1 MAREK
6 SFKEAVMGI
15 PFIYRTALGWL
26 AKSSAS
32 DYLVSEFIQPR
43 PKTTV
48 LDVGCGVAS
57 ILEFLGD
64 VEYIGVDHNPDY
76 IAKAQEVFGTRGS
89 FHVADVSEVAGLA
102 TNKFDRILL
111 LGVLHHLTDTQ
122 CDELLGECSRLL
134 DAGGALIT
142 FDCALTDD
150 QHWIARRLAKAD
162 RGHYARSPDHYLRLI
177 SPHFGTLKTDIRHNL
192 LRVPYTHFAVRAS
205 S

>member
-1 MAREK
+1 MARNK
-6 SFKEAVMGI
+6 SFKETAMGI
-15 PFIYRTALGWL
+15 PFIYRTAMGWL

-32 DYLVSEFIQPR
+32 DYLVSEFIQPQ

-57 ILEFLGD
+57 ILEYLGD
-64 VEYIGVDHNPDY
+64 VEYIGLDHNPGY
-76 IAKAQEVFGTRGS
+76 IAKAKEVFGKRGS
-89 FHVADVSEVAGLA
+89 FHVADVSEVSGLV
-102 TNKFDRILL
+102 TKKFDLILL

-122 CDELLGECSRLL
+122 CDKLLSECSKLL
-134 DAGGALIT
+134 DAGDALIT

-150 QHWIARRLAKAD
+150 GHWIARRLAKAD
-162 RGHYARSPDHYLRLI
+162 RGDYARSPDHYSRLI
-177 SPHFGTLKTDIRHNL
+177 SPHFGTRKTDIRHDL